1 MNTSQTGA
9 PPPSRSRQ
17 LLEGGLFYPTGY
29 IVAGLP
35 DEEQAHSLCELFRSS
50 GYDEDE
56 CLVVEAERM
65 ARACEQNVRDQGVIS
80 ALGSSGQV
88 RQRQLQLA
96 KDGCHF
102 LMVDAATA
110 AEQQRVMRVLSRVPV
125 RYAVHYHRFVIEDL
139 IQNLPSATADSA
151 NARSL

>member
-1 MNTSQTGA
+1 MNGSQTHA
-9 PPPSRSRQ
+9 PHASRSRQ

-35 DEEQAHSLCELFRSS
+35 DAEQAQSLCELFRSS

-56 CLVVEAERM
+56 CLVVPAEQM
-65 ARACEQNVRDQGVIS
+65 ERACADNVSHQGFIS
-80 ALGSSGQV
+80 ALGSSAQV

-96 KDGCHF
+96 REGCQF
-102 LMVDAATA
+102 LMVDAASE
-110 AEQQRVMRVLSRVPV
+110 AEKQRVMRVLSRVPV

-139 IQNLPSATADSA
+139 IQLLPSATEDSA
-151 NARSL
+151 HARSV

>member
-1 MNTSQTGA
+1 MSSSHSAA
-9 PPPSRSRQ
+9 PQAGQSRR
-17 LLEGGLFYPTGY
+17 LLEGGPFYPTGY
-29 IVAGLP
+29 IVAGVP
-35 DEEQAHSLCELFRSS
+35 DMEQARSLCELFRSS

-56 CLVVEAERM
+56 CLVVPAERM
-65 ARACEQNVRDQGVIS
+65 ARACEQNVQEQSFIS

-102 LMVDAATA
+102 LMVDAASE

-139 IQNLPSATADSA
+139 IQKLPSATADSA